1 MIAPTIK
8 ATYNSQPL
16 DVLNKLIEK
25 RQKWLNES
33 AKDSVVAT
41 AITAL
46 RSIRAATT
54 THFGKKKISLPSTDI
69 VITRKTDVHPSF
81 SGKKHKRCFRAGS
94 TISRNAPTV
103 DLGKHCVQLVPPSS
117 SLWKSAQVW
126 SVKLSNERHERWSK
140 QPIQF
145 YVVATSFDAVLS
157 YLQKRFGRIAD
168 RQAGLAR
175 TVLSKIMMK
184 LSTHPPAQD
193 KTGVHAQAAANKYT
207 VVNQTDTGDSIVV
220 HVESNL
226 MYAVSAVKGGIA
238 GIQNALKSAANKV
251 FGVIKHK
258 VGSSLTNE
266 LTTPFPEVK
275 RRR

>member
-1 MIAPTIK
+1 M
-8 ATYNSQPL
+8 
-16 DVLNKLIEK
+16 
-25 RQKWLNES
+25 
-33 AKDSVVAT
+33 
-41 AITAL
+41 
-46 RSIRAATT
+46 
-54 THFGKKKISLPSTDI
+54 
-69 VITRKTDVHPSF
+69 
-81 SGKKHKRCFRAGS
+81 
-94 TISRNAPTV
+94 
-103 DLGKHCVQLVPPSS
+103 
-117 SLWKSAQVW
+117 
-126 SVKLSNERHERWSK
+126 KLSNERHERWSK

-175 TVLSKIMMK
+175 TVLSKLMMK
-184 LSTHPPAQD
+184 LSTRPPAQD
-193 KTGVHAQAAANKYT
+193 KTGVHTPAAANKYA